1 MPIRALTALL
11 LAIIALPFARANA
24 HAAAATNPSTL
35 PQQTTDTIDSLAR
48 STLHAEQIPGLSLA
62 VVQDG
67 KVAYA
72 QGYGFANVELKAPA
86 RAETVYP
93 IGSLT
98 KQFTAAAILTL
109 AQSGKLRS
117 LDKSV
122 ASLLPKLKLPPAW
135 SAITVRELLNQTSG
149 LSDYT
154 ALVNTNP
161 DTDPFLKHY
170 TPQEIVNLI
179 AAKPLKFTPGKQFE
193 YCNTNY
199 YLLGE
204 IVAEQSGQSY
214 DSYCHD
220 KLFAPLGMN
229 ATGQY
234 DAGIVTPRRASGYLL
249 SRNTI
254 YDNIL
259 ENDADYPGGAGDTQ
273 SSVLDLAKWDAA
285 LYTDT
290 PLSAGSKTAMWT
302 APKLTQTPNFPY
314 GFGWI
319 VDQRNGHRLLWHNGA
334 IAGAGSWIGRY
345 PDDQLTVIVQCN
357 LFSLDDARAFVH
369 QLAVLGEQIAALC
382 DPALA
387 PRDAAADAGG
397 PPRQADAIVCRK
409 VFDDILDGHVNPDD
423 YTADAAKALIPGALR
438 QTQDIWLTLG
448 KLQSFDALGERPVS
462 AYQVVRCRC
471 AFEKTAIVYDFAL
484 EKTTGKIAGI
494 LPVSNMR

>member
-1 MPIRALTALL
+1 MPIRALITLL
-11 LAIIALPFARANA
+11 LAFFAPLLVNTNA
-24 HAAAATNPSTL
+24 HAAPAVSTL
-35 PQQTTDTIDSLAR
+35 PQQTTDAIDALAR

-72 QGYGFANVELKAPA
+72 QGYGFANIEQKAPA

-109 AQSGKLRS
+109 AQSGKLKS
-117 LDKSV
+117 LDKPIFQ
-122 ASLLPKLKLPPAW
+122 LLPKLKLPPAW

-154 ALVNTNP
+154 GLANSNP

-170 TPQEIVNLI
+170 TPQETVNII
-179 AAKPLKFTPGKQFE
+179 AAKPLKFTPGTQFD
-193 YCNTNY
+193 YCNSNY

-204 IVAEQSGQSY
+204 IVAEQSGQTY
-214 DSYCHD
+214 DAYVRD
-220 KLFAPLGMN
+220 KLFAPLDMS

-234 DAGIVTPRRASGYLL
+234 DPGVVTPRRASGYLL
-249 SRNTI
+249 SRNVI

-285 LYTDT
+285 LYTDS

-302 APKLTQTPNFPY
+302 APKLAQPPAYPY

-345 PDDQLTVIVQCN
+345 VDDRLTVIVQCN
-357 LFSLDDARAFVH
+357 LFSLDNPRGFVH
-369 QLAVLGEQIAALC
+369 QLAVLGEQVAAIC
-382 DPALA
+382 NPALA

-397 PPRQADAIVCRK
+397 PPRQADAIICRK

-423 YTADAAKALIPGALR
+423 YTPAAAKALIPGALI

-448 KLQSFDALGERPVS
+448 KLQSFNALGERPVS

-471 AFEKTAIVYDFAL
+471 TFDKAALVYDFAL
-484 EKTTGKIAGI
+484 DKNTGKIAGI
-494 LPVSNMR
+494 LPVNNVK

>member
-1 MPIRALTALL
+1 MPIRKLVALL
-11 LAIIALPFARANA
+11 LAFFALPLVNTNARADAAGNA
-24 HAAAATNPSTL
+24 TTL
-35 PQQTTDTIDSLAR
+35 PQKTTDAIDALAR
-48 STLHAEQIPGLSLA
+48 ATLHAEQIPGLSLA
-62 VVQDG
+62 VAQDG

-72 QGYGFANVELKAPA
+72 QGYGYANVELKAPA

-98 KQFTAAAILTL
+98 KQFTASAVMTL
-109 AQSGKLRS
+109 AQNGKLKS
-117 LDKSV
+117 LDKPISQ
-122 ASLLPKLKLPPAW
+122 LLPKLKLPSAW

-149 LSDYT
+149 LADYT
-154 ALVNTNP
+154 GIANTNP

-170 TPQEIVNLI
+170 TPQEIVSLI
-179 AAKPLKFTPGKQFE
+179 AAKPLKFAPGTQFD

-204 IVAEQSGQSY
+204 IVAEQSGESY
-214 DSYCHD
+214 DAYVRD
-220 KLFAPLGMN
+220 KLFTPLDMN

-249 SRNTI
+249 SRGVI

-290 PLSAGSKTAMWT
+290 PLSAGSKTVMWT
-302 APKLTQTPNFPY
+302 APKLTQPPIYPY

-319 VDQRNGHRLLWHNGA
+319 VDQRNGHHLLWHNGA
-334 IAGAGSWIGRY
+334 IAGAGSWMGRY
-345 PDDQLTVIVQCN
+345 IDDKLTVIVQCN
-357 LFSLDDARAFVH
+357 LFSLDDPRAFVH
-369 QLAVLGEQIAALC
+369 RLAVLGEQVAAIC
-382 DPALA
+382 NPELA

-423 YTADAAKALIPGALR
+423 YTPAAAKALIPGAIR
-438 QTQDIWLTLG
+438 QTQDIWSTLG
-448 KLQSFDALGERPVS
+448 KLQHFDTLGERSVS

-471 AFEKTAIVYDFAL
+471 TFEKAALIYDFAL
-484 EKTTGKIAGI
+484 DKTSGKIAGI
-494 LPVSNMR
+494 LPVNNVK